1 MCAHRGIPAAE
12 LAGWIEEREQW
23 IEDACDANPD
33 LWRIPL
39 LATLV
44 TVKAACHE
52 SAPLPATR
60 AQLLADAVLDAVKRW
75 EFTRSAGTGV
85 LFHHPVRAEQLIDGF
100 REIGH
105 ALADVSSRPSREV
118 RAAVAAML
126 TDIWGLARG
135 ETSAQAEEIMRF
147 WDDHVGVFVKSSVTG
162 DVEARRRIF
171 AETADAM
178 WATGQDHA
186 AQRAWVSA
194 AIASGDRREPA
205 ILAASLSPDVARK
218 LVRAAGESSDRI
230 SRSRAALWVADA
242 AADGATLDDG
252 SLSIL
257 MSQLAG
263 LARDP
268 VTDPVASDDAPPG
281 SGPGSLI
288 VMTRF
293 RRPWMAVCTADRYTA
308 SSCPA
313 AF

>member
-1 MCAHRGIPAAE
+1 M
-12 LAGWIEEREQW
+12 
-23 IEDACDANPD
+23 
-33 LWRIPL
+33 
-39 LATLV
+39 ATLV

-135 ETSAQAEEIMRF
+135 ETSAQAEEVMRF

-162 DVEARRRIF
+162 DVEARSRIF
-171 AETADAM
+171 AEIADAM

-186 AQRAWVSA
+186 AQRTWVSLR
-194 AIASGDRREPA
+194 SPPA
-205 ILAASLSPDVARK
+205 TGVSL
-218 LVRAAGESSDRI
+218 
-230 SRSRAALWVADA
+230 RSW
-242 AADGATLDDG
+242 
-252 SLSIL
+252 
-257 MSQLAG
+257 
-263 LARDP
+263 
-268 VTDPVASDDAPPG
+268 
-281 SGPGSLI
+281 
-288 VMTRF
+288 
-293 RRPWMAVCTADRYTA
+293 RPA
-308 SSCPA
+308 CPRT
-313 AF
+313 